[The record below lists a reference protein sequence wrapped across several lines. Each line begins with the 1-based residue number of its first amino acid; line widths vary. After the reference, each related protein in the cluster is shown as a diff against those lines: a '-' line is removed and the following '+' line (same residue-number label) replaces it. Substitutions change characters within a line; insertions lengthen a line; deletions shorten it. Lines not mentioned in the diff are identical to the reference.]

1 VQPQSNVWWIGP
13 LVLVLIRVVVGQAR
27 KAMAIR
33 QCDSVVFGVA
43 PLFRW
48 LGGFF
53 LVAMCLLFVRDF
65 RHEESWVLV
74 TGAVGV
80 GLFCLAWPAS
90 FICSGTGLVKHIWW
104 RRAISLPWSEVVQLE
119 ETQGGDLNVYGGKRR
134 VLLLYPFPR
143 RSSAISRRS
152 IETRKSQRRRSVVC
166 ANIVEVVSQR

>member
-119 ETQGGDLNVYGGKRR
+119 ETQGGDLNVYGGNGECFCFTRFHVDPVRFRAEVLKRANLR
-134 VLLLYPFPR
+134 CVVP
-143 RSSAISRRS
+143 SSAPTSLR
-152 IETRKSQRRRSVVC
+152 
-166 ANIVEVVSQR
+166 